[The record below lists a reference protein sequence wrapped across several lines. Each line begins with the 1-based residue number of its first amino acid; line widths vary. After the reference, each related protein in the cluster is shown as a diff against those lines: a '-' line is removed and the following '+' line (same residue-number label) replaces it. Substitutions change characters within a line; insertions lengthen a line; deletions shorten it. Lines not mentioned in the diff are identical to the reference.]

1 MFQFRR
7 SVPSVTWLACLLS
20 SLALSSHHLQP
31 QSFYTHQRG
40 SGKDAVFSSA
50 TSRRAFRGRS
60 LDPSYIIPD
69 PMTNQTKL
77 ASVFWRN
84 PSPNNRKEGN
94 SNNNNNN
101 RGNGSP
107 PFNHC
112 RSQASDSITSQRM
125 LGAIVPRQQRRVPGP
140 IGFARK
146 SKCVKGRSLWSLAT

>member
-1 MFQFRR
+1 MSPFIPCTQHF
-7 SVPSVTWLACLLS
+7 TW
-20 SLALSSHHLQP
+20 SSHHLQP

-60 LDPSYIIPD
+60 LDPPYIIQD
-69 PMTNQTKL
+69 PITNQTRL
-77 ASVFWRN
+77 AFAFWRN
-84 PSPNNRKEGN
+84 PTKKKRRQVTTTKNKHGGTDPHLS
-94 SNNNNNN
+94 S
-101 RGNGSP
+101 
-107 PFNHC
+107 PFNPLQV
-112 RSQASDSITSQRM
+112 QASDSITSQRM